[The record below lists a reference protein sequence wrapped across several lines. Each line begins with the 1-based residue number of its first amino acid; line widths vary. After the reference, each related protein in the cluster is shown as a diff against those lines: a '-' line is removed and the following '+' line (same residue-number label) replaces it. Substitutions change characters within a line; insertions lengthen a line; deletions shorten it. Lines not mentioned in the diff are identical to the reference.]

1 MDLTLTGALWA
12 IFAFMA
18 LGGAVNM
25 VRAVNPIASLLSLV
39 LTLFSVGV
47 LFLLMEAHFI
57 AAVQVIVYAGAIM
70 VLFLFVIMLLNL
82 GHDYKSDV
90 RGVAWVAA
98 GSAVFGLLAWM
109 IMGVFQSPAMLV
121 DAGAGM
127 LPAVAMQEYG
137 VVGAVAMP
145 LLREYVVGFE
155 VTSLLLLAA
164 IIGAILLAK
173 RRI

>member
-1 MDLTLTGALWA
+1 MEVLWY

-18 LGGAVNM
+18 LGGGVGM
-25 VRAVNPIASLLSLV
+25 VAGRSPVASLMSLV
-39 LTLFSVGV
+39 LTLFSLGV

-82 GHDYKSDV
+82 GHDYKSDL
-90 RGVAWVAA
+90 RGAGWIAA

-109 IMGVFQSPAMLV
+109 LAGVFRSPTLLLE
-121 DAGAGM
+121 AGPGM
-127 LPAVAMQEYG
+127 LPSVATAEHG
-137 VVGAVAMP
+137 AVGAVAMP
-145 LLREYVVGFE
+145 LFREYVVGFE
-155 VTSLLLLAA
+155 ITSLLLLAA

-173 RRI
+173 RRV